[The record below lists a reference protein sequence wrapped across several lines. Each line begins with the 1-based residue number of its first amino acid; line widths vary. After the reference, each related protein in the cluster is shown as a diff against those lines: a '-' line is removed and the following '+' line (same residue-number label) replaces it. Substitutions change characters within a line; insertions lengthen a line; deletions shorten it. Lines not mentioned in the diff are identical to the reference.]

1 MSQGFARLCL
11 ASALVLLGACAS
23 GPKPGD
29 ISAMPPSGIHLGNE
43 IPLLD
48 APPEKTVAHMTP
60 DGRVHVAAIMD
71 SGEAVHLV
79 VSERG
84 VEHREKI
91 GPQRYGYYDN
101 LAIADDAE
109 GRLHLALKN
118 EHWILEKGAW
128 RLAGDNRCAL
138 LARAG
143 DALACACDVDGK
155 ELQTSAQWGASLIG
169 GGFGSGLII
178 PYRYR
183 PDKLVVAKAVGD
195 GWSWRGVLDH
205 GATYG
210 VNLTNVDSGVL
221 AGDASG
227 RFHLL
232 FIAHEENHYGV
243 RYHALRFDGDGAQD
257 IEWRQPEGPS
267 VMLGSRESEPAR
279 PGPGAIIPWSM
290 LALAVDP
297 QTGTAMFFSRRI
309 GKGFGDTSDASVE
322 IRDGVFGDP
331 VPIPVRHGSPRRLA
345 PAGKEGFHA
354 LVTVRPGLAYAAY
367 RAGAWSAP
375 TRIGEY
381 GTPSLFLIGDSSIQ
395 IASDGRRE
403 ALAIWPTRTGGL
415 AGRWIRLDETP
426 N

>member
-267 VMLGSRESEPAR
+267 VMLGSRESEPA
-279 PGPGAIIPWSM
+279 
-290 LALAVDP
+290 
-297 QTGTAMFFSRRI
+297 
-309 GKGFGDTSDASVE
+309 
-322 IRDGVFGDP
+322 
-331 VPIPVRHGSPRRLA
+331 PIPVRHGSPRRLA